1 MEAYDGPQIVGMDL
15 HRRRSVLV
23 RMTEDG
29 RKLATARITNSP
41 ARLAAEIRRA
51 GLHPKVVLEAC
62 YGWYWAADTLAAAGA
77 EVHLAHPLG
86 VKAFS
91 HRRVKNDELDARDLA
106 DLLRMGRLAEAWIAP
121 PEIRELREITRYRGK
136 LVHIRTS
143 CKDQVHGVLAKLGI
157 EVTCSDIFGAWGTR
171 WLDELPL
178 PQPYSWKVASL
189 RQLIGWLTSEITVL
203 EQVTADLLAGHDA
216 YRAVQQLPGIGPVLG
231 RGHRR
236 RDRRHHP
243 VPPPGPAVLVGRA
256 DPAALRVRH
265 HGDPRPDHQAGLT
278 GRCAGRWSRR
288 SSAPRL
294 APRSARPGTPSSPA
308 AAPRRATSP
317 RSPRPASC
325 SPTSSTRCA
334 TGTSGPWT
342 PPPQST
348 RPVSRPG
355 RGQRVIAS
363 VSGPRPARRPPL
375 LIDPAA
381 RADQPHAPR
390 PRAAGH
396 PEG

>member
-1 MEAYDGPQIVGMDL
+1 MLGGVYVIYDDGRPLVEAYDGPQIVGMDL

-29 RKLATARITNSP
+29 QKLGTARITNSP
-41 ARLAAEIRRA
+41 ARLAAEIARA

-121 PEIRELREITRYRGK
+121 PEIRELREITRYRCK

-157 EVTCSDIFGAWGTR
+157 EVTCSDIFGAWGSA

-203 EQVTADLLAGHDA
+203 EQVTADLLAGHDG
-216 YRAVQQLPGIGPVLG
+216 YRAVQELPGIGPVLG
-231 RGHRR
+231 AVIVAEIGDITRF
-236 RDRRHHP
+236 RH
-243 VPPPGPAVLVGRA
+243 PARLCSW
-256 DPAALRVRH
+256 
-265 HGDPRPDHQAGLT
+265 AGLT
-278 GRCAGRWSRR
+278 PRHYESDTKVVRGRITKQGSRPLGAGRGGPAHPGRHPGARAQGRHHRPPRPPGAQHRQGRR
-288 SSAPRL
+288 GPQAAHLRL
-294 APRSARPGTPSSPA
+294 LRNA
-308 AAPRRATSP
+308 RRARQVPDCPS
-317 RSPRPASC
+317 RGAGGR
-325 SPTSSTRCA
+325 
-334 TGTSGPWT
+334 
-342 PPPQST
+342 
-348 RPVSRPG
+348 VSRPG
-355 RGQRVIAS
+355 RGQRVIAPM
-363 VSGPRPARRPPL
+363 SGPRPARRG
-375 LIDPAA
+375 
-381 RADQPHAPR
+381 RAPD
-390 PRAAGH
+390 
-396 PEG
+396 

>member
-29 RKLATARITNSP
+29 QKLGTARITNSP
-41 ARLAAEIRRA
+41 ARLAAEIARA

-121 PEIRELREITRYRGK
+121 PEIRELREITRYRCK

-157 EVTCSDIFGAWGTR
+157 QVTCSDIFGAWGTQ

-189 RQLIGWLTSEITVL
+189 RQLISWLTSEITVL
-203 EQVTADLLAGHDA
+203 EQVTAELLAGHDG
-216 YRAVQQLPGIGPVLG
+216 YRAVQELPGTGQ
-231 RGHRR
+231 
-236 RDRRHHP
+236 
-243 VPPPGPAVLVGRA
+243 PGMP
-256 DPAALRVRH
+256 
-265 HGDPRPDHQAGLT
+265 
-278 GRCAGRWSRR
+278 
-288 SSAPRL
+288 
-294 APRSARPGTPSSPA
+294 
-308 AAPRRATSP
+308 
-317 RSPRPASC
+317 
-325 SPTSSTRCA
+325 A
-334 TGTSGPWT
+334 TGGKPGQKTAY
-342 PPPQST
+342 
-348 RPVSRPG
+348 RPLDT
-355 RGQRVIAS
+355 A
-363 VSGPRPARRPPL
+363 PL
-375 LIDPAA
+375 L
-381 RADQPHAPR
+381 Q
-390 PRAAGH
+390 G
-396 PEG
+396 

>member
-23 RMTEDG
+23 RMAEDG
-29 RKLATARITNSP
+29 RKLGTARITNSP
-41 ARLAAEIRRA
+41 ARLAAEIARA

-77 EVHLAHPLG
+77 EVYLAHPLG

-91 HRRVKNDELDARDLA
+91 HRRDGNDELDARDLA

-178 PQPYSWKVASL
+178 PQPYCWKVASL

-203 EQVTADLLAGHDA
+203 EQVTADLLAGHDG
-216 YRAVQQLPGIGPVLG
+216 YRAVQELPGIGPVPG
-231 RGHRR
+231 RGR

-243 VPPPGPAVLVGRA
+243 VPAPGPAVLAGRA
-256 DPAALRVRH
+256 DPAAL
-265 HGDPRPDHQAGLT
+265 
-278 GRCAGRWSRR
+278 
-288 SSAPRL
+288 
-294 APRSARPGTPSSPA
+294 
-308 AAPRRATSP
+308 
-317 RSPRPASC
+317 
-325 SPTSSTRCA
+325 
-334 TGTSGPWT
+334 
-342 PPPQST
+342 
-348 RPVSRPG
+348 
-355 RGQRVIAS
+355 
-363 VSGPRPARRPPL
+363 
-375 LIDPAA
+375 
-381 RADQPHAPR
+381 
-390 PRAAGH
+390 
-396 PEG
+396 

>member
-29 RKLATARITNSP
+29 RKLATVRITNSP

-51 GLHPKVVLEAC
+51 GLHPQVVLEAC
-62 YGWYWAADTLAAAGA
+62 YGWYWAADVLAAAGA

-136 LVHIRTS
+136 LVQLRTS

-157 EVTCSDIFGAWGTR
+157 EVTCSDIFGAWGTQ
-171 WLDELPL
+171 WLDELAL

-189 RQLIGWLTSEITVL
+189 RQLIGWLTAEITVL

-231 RGHRR
+231 AVIVAEIGDITRF
-236 RDRRHHP
+236 RH
-243 VPPPGPAVLVGRA
+243 PARLCCW
-256 DPAALRVRH
+256 
-265 HGDPRPDHQAGLT
+265 AGLT
-278 GRCAGRWSRR
+278 PRHRESDTKVSRGHITKQGSPVLRWALIEAIQRLPADTPVRAVKDRIIARR
-288 SSAPRL
+288 GSQA
-294 APRSARPGTPSSPA
+294 
-308 AAPRRATSP
+308 ATSP
-317 RSPRPASC
+317 RSLRPATCLPASTTPCATAMSGHWPPAPRP
-325 SPTSSTRCA
+325 
-334 TGTSGPWT
+334 
-342 PPPQST
+342 
-348 RPVSRPG
+348 SRPHE
-355 RGQRVIAS
+355 
-363 VSGPRPARRPPL
+363 
-375 LIDPAA
+375 
-381 RADQPHAPR
+381 RAR
-390 PRAAGH
+390 PRAARDRLSVW
-396 PEG
+396 PAAPAARPSP